1 MAQFVAN
8 YKRIVNPKLP
18 FFLQDESEGEYKE
31 IMAEARQGK
40 GKRRVS
46 KSAEAAFDKSRTE
59 AKRMRKDAEKNVA
72 MKVAANKKYYDKAAK
87 VHASLL
93 KPGDVVAIRQSSFTA
108 RMHGRLAFQYKGP
121 YTIIRIKDRG
131 VTYVDDDGKKIT
143 ADIDNCKPYRQRGSS
158 ETCYKI

>member
-8 YKRIVNPKLP
+8 YKRIANPKLP

-31 IMAEARQGK
+31 IMAEARQGQ

-72 MKVAANKKYYDKAAK
+72 MKVAANKNIT
-87 VHASLL
+87 
-93 KPGDVVAIRQSSFTA
+93 IRPQ
-108 RMHGRLAFQYKGP
+108 
-121 YTIIRIKDRG
+121 
-131 VTYVDDDGKKIT
+131 KIL
-143 ADIDNCKPYRQRGSS
+143 R
-158 ETCYKI
+158 